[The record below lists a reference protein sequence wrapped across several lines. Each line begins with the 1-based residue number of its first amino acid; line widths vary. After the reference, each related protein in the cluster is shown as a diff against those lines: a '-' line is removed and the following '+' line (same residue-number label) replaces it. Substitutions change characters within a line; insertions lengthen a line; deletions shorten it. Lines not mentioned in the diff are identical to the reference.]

1 MLMTAARLLASRDLS
16 WRDRAACKNSH
27 PELFFPIGSSGD
39 ALEEI
44 DSAKA
49 ICRSCPVRRDCLSFA
64 IETNQESGVW
74 GGMSEDERRKLRR
87 DWVAYKRRDLLSR

>member
-1 MLMTAARLLASRDLS
+1 MVMTAARMLATRDFA
-16 WRDRAACKNSH
+16 WRDRAACKDSH
-27 PELFFPIGSSGD
+27 PELFFPIGSTGD

-44 DSAKA
+44 DAAKA
-49 ICRSCPVRRDCLSFA
+49 ICRSCPVRKDCLAFA

>member
-1 MLMTAARLLASRDLS
+1 MVMTAARMLASRDYA
-16 WRDRAACKNSH
+16 WRDRAACKDSH
-27 PELFFPIGSSGD
+27 PELFFPIGTTGD

-44 DSAKA
+44 DAAKA
-49 ICRSCPVRRDCLSFA
+49 ICRSCPVRKDCLAFA

-87 DWVAYKRRDLLSR
+87 DWVAHQRRTLASR

>member
-1 MLMTAARLLASRDLS
+1 MVMTAARMLASRDFA
-16 WRDRAACKNSH
+16 WRDRAACKDSH

-49 ICRSCPVRRDCLSFA
+49 ICRSCPVRRDCLAFA

-74 GGMSEDERRKLRR
+74 GGMSEEERRKLRR
-87 DWVAYKRRDLLSR
+87 DWVAYKQRDLLSR